1 VPTHGSAAFPSQ
13 PRGTVRGRRRHAPCD
28 DQRQAPR
35 PTSRR
40 TSRGAPGLYRTF
52 GNSTAEVGHAIAAFR
67 PAMNIHQ
74 LFVEFFEAF
83 RTSRGLKRQVGS
95 QRCYTATPTHQ
106 VPQADAA
113 TRCCSG
119 LVTDAQQTALTCL
132 PHGGR
137 WAKSSHVSPLAIS
150 RMRPRVNQ
158 LRCDGCPVSRPACG
172 RLGYVRCGILWGHTP
187 LFRTDA
193 IRTAGVSRP
202 PD

>member
-1 VPTHGSAAFPSQ
+1 MDPPHFHPNQEERFEGVGGTPHVMINGKRHVLLPGEHLVVP
-13 PRGTVRGRRRHAPCD
+13 
-28 DQRQAPR
+28 
-35 PTSRR
+35 
-40 TSRGAPGLYRTF
+40 PGLYRTF